1 MFSEGGEIISHS
13 PFDDGCIQNVV
24 NNAHN
29 YDAQKAQL
37 CIEMLRQ
44 AGCSWDD
51 LHTKHAAKSG
61 NFVLLKYLV
70 EKGCPWHEETV
81 ASAEESGH
89 KEMIEYAT
97 RHAHKLKQRANVA
110 RLFEALEANKQQ
122 MTEQEY
128 IEAANAAKE
137 LHDSI

>member
-1 MFSEGGEIISHS
+1 M
-13 PFDDGCIQNVV
+13 
-24 NNAHN
+24 
-29 YDAQKAQL
+29 
-37 CIEMLRQ
+37 
-44 AGCSWDD
+44 
-51 LHTKHAAKSG
+51 
-61 NFVLLKYLV
+61 
-70 EKGCPWHEETV
+70 

-97 RHAHKLKQRANVA
+97 RHARKLKQRANVA